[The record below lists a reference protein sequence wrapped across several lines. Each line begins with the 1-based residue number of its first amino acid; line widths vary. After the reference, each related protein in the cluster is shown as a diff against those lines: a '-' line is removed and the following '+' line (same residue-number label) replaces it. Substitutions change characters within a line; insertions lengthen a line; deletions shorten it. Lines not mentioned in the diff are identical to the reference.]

1 MSKLLIS
8 AVLASAVLACA
19 AASAEEYYTG
29 ATVSNGGK
37 LTFRNP
43 LNGKSATA
51 DPDAIFKWYG
61 GVELTSNFALEAA
74 YSNGAKAHFD
84 KSKLG
89 MAEDPSFSLRSFS
102 LAARATH
109 HFNDDWS
116 VFGKLGVA
124 RSRYKAASAGESD
137 AVSDTKALLGVGL
150 AYNVTPKVAVTLE
163 FERLGRTRQEGI
175 NIKENTLQLGVK
187 AGF

>member
-1 MSKLLIS
+1 MTKLLICTL
-8 AVLASAVLACA
+8 LASAMLASS

-29 ATVSNGGK
+29 ATVANGGT

-43 LNGKSATA
+43 LNGKSASA
-51 DPDAIFKWYG
+51 DPGTIFKWYG
-61 GVELTSNFALEAA
+61 GVALSNNFGLEAS
-74 YSNGAKAHFD
+74 YTDGAKAHFD

-89 MAEDPSFSLRSFS
+89 MAEDPSFGLRSVA

-116 VFGKLGVA
+116 VFGRLGVA
-124 RSRYKAASAGESD
+124 RSRYKAASAGQSD
-137 AVSDTKALLGVGL
+137 TVSDTKALLGVGL
-150 AYNVTPKVAVTLE
+150 AYNVTGKVAVTLE

-187 AGF
+187 VGF